1 MASNIISETIDD
13 QYPVAGV
20 DNNSQGFRDNFNVIK
35 TNFTEAKSN
44 IEDLQTKSLLNSP
57 LTGQSESEFEANNTL
72 DYASLINANL
82 RGYTI
87 ETNSS
92 IIGDGDRTLS
102 HAIANYFKINVI
114 DQDITVTLSQFP
126 DIGKKGEI
134 YIHLQGN
141 GAAAHN
147 VTFAGLNP
155 SSSTSN
161 LFTDGNTAWIGSAV
175 AVSLT
180 TSDAV
185 VIKAW
190 SINGGDDVYLQYVG
204 VFSAA

>member
-20 DNNSQGFRDNFNVIK
+20 DNNSQGFRDNFNIIK
-35 TNFTEAKSN
+35 TNFTEAKTE
-44 IEDLQTKSLLNSP
+44 IEDLQDNTVRTDADSDMS
-57 LTGQSESEFEANNTL
+57 NNTL
-72 DYASLINANL
+72 TNANL
-82 RGYTI
+82 LGYTI

-92 IIGDGDRTLS
+92 IIGDADRTLS
-102 HAIANYFKINVI
+102 HATANYFKVNLI
-114 DQDITVTLSQFP
+114 DTDITVTVSQFP

-141 GAAAHN
+141 GGGAHV

-155 SSSTSN
+155 SSAPSN
-161 LFTDGNTAWIGSAV
+161 LFTDGNAAWTGSTV
-175 AVSLT
+175 TVSTT

-204 VFSAA
+204 LFSAA